1 MWVPFINLAILIGLV
16 CYVVYDA
23 RRTLKSRKNTKDLEE
38 LISSLNDT
46 CAKMLKNAEII
57 EDISQTIERNGIEKL
72 SAIKLHDIAQDQ
84 MNMMKDFLRVN
95 NDLVNAIY
103 LDLGFI
109 KRRMVMDKIKE
120 QEK

>member
-1 MWVPFINLAILIGLV
+1 MWVPFINFLILIGLV

-23 RRTLKSRKNTKDLEE
+23 RRTLHSRKNTKDLDV

-46 CAKMLKNAEII
+46 CSKMLKNAEII

-109 KRRMVMDKIKE
+109 KRRMVMDKINE